1 MGTMRGVNKSGTGQ
15 QAADAVST
23 EADMER
29 DMELGRIGSLNSRV
43 WSSKLPGRE
52 LQAPGCGA

>member
-1 MGTMRGVNKSGTGQ
+1 MRGVNKSGTGQ

-29 DMELGRIGSLNSRV
+29 DMELGRIGGLNSRL
-43 WSSKLPGRE
+43 WSFKLPGVE